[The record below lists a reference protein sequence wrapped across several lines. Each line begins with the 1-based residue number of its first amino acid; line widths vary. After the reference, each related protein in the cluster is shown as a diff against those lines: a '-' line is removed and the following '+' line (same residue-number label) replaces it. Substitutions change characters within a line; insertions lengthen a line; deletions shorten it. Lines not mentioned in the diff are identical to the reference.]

1 IGCRS
6 IFSER
11 ENGAMTLRRGFTV
24 KEGERVLICEDVCT
38 TGGSAKEVGAML
50 RAKGANVVGYTSI
63 IDRSGGKVQF
73 DAPYRALET
82 LTVETYDPSDCPL
95 CKAGTTAVKPGSHGL
110 K

>member
-1 IGCRS
+1 
-6 IFSER
+6 
-11 ENGAMTLRRGFTV
+11 
-24 KEGERVLICEDVCT
+24 
-38 TGGSAKEVGAML
+38 ML
-50 RAKGANVVGYTSI
+50 RSKGANVVGYTSI